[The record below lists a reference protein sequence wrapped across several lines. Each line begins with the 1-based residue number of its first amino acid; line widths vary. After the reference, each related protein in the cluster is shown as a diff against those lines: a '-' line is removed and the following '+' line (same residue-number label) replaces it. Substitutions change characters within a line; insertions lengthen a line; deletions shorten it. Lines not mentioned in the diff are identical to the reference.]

1 MEKQTMNAIKS
12 IYKFNLECKRPDG
25 SCLLDQGYD
34 DAKESAFSIE
44 EMLEGFSNLHILAAQ
59 VMAENEEHGY
69 YNYTAKDIS
78 RGIIGL
84 ARMDGDVTE
93 SITDV
98 DRLDKHLDSI
108 VYNFGSIFKLGLSP
122 QQALKALSIVCD
134 ANLTKLSAGQDEHG
148 KQRKP
153 VDFVP
158 PEQRLQLI
166 LDEREPKC

>member
-44 EMLEGFSNLHILAAQ
+44 EMLEGFNMQKFKTGDLDFSGDPTPKI
-59 VMAENEEHGY
+59 M
-69 YNYTAKDIS
+69 S
-78 RGIIGL
+78 RNII
-84 ARMDGDVTE
+84 AIATE
-93 SITDV
+93 GVLEPLPDV

-153 VDFVP
+153 ADFVP

>member
-1 MEKQTMNAIKS
+1 MEKQTMSAIKS

-34 DAKESAFSIE
+34 DSKEAVFSIE
-44 EMLEGFSNLHILAAQ
+44 EMLEGFNLDLLPSMLNMVQ
-59 VMAENEEHGY
+59 EDGEPSPK
-69 YNYTAKDIS
+69 TIS
-78 RGIIGL
+78 RKIVWHTNGSN
-84 ARMDGDVTE
+84 M
-93 SITDV
+93 TDV

-134 ANLTKLSAGQDEHG
+134 ANLTKLSAGQDDHG

-153 VDFVP
+153 IGFIP

-166 LDEREPKC
+166 LDEREPRC

>member
-12 IYKFNLECKRPDG
+12 IYKFNQECKRPDG

-34 DAKESAFSIE
+34 DARESAFSIE
-44 EMLEGFSNLHILAAQ
+44 EMLEGFDMQKFKTGDLDFSGDSTPKI
-59 VMAENEEHGY
+59 M
-69 YNYTAKDIS
+69 S
-78 RGIIGL
+78 RNII
-84 ARMDGDVTE
+84 AIATE
-93 SITDV
+93 GVLEPLPDV

-122 QQALKALSIVCD
+122 QQAIKALSIVCD

-153 VDFVP
+153 ADFVP
-158 PEQRLQLI
+158 PEQRLQAI
-166 LDEREPKC
+166 LDEREPRC